1 MIKIKIMLSFV
12 LASAFFLPTFLPYDN
27 NLEIPLTVQAS
38 TANTSIEGRVINTE
52 DTFKIGKFLE
62 NNWVVILGFVVFLI
76 RLQNSVEDIKKDN
89 QNKIELLTKDFELI
103 KSGLSELRQQIDHTA
118 GNAKEDVEK
127 VAVKLKGTQR
137 TLYKLIEFINS
148 DRSIN
153 SKPIF
158 KVSKYDD
165 EDGDV

>member
-1 MIKIKIMLSFV
+1 MFSFL
-12 LASAFFLPTFLPYDN
+12 LASALFLP
-27 NLEIPLTVQAS
+27 IPNQPLIVDPVRSIAPIYQNQSTENTTVS
-38 TANTSIEGRVINTE
+38 GRVIQPHGGF
-52 DTFKIGKFLE
+52 DLGKFLE
-62 NNWVVILGFVVFLI
+62 NNWVVIIGFVVFLI
-76 RLQNSVEDIKKDN
+76 RLQNSVEDIKRDN

-103 KSGLSELRQQIDHTA
+103 KSGLHELRTQIDNTA

-127 VAVKLKGTQR
+127 VSVKLKGTQR

-148 DRSIN
+148 QRSLE

-165 EDGDV
+165 DDSDV